1 MEKIKLGD
9 IAIITKLAGFEHTE
23 YIQGNCS
30 KIKDEEYKIP
40 LFIGRTVKNG
50 KLNELDY
57 EWFIPEKI
65 SDDLP
70 RSQLNEKCLIMPY
83 VGTVG
88 DIAIFDKP
96 YRCHLGSNVAKITL
110 KENSVFSEEYVY
122 YFMKSIKGQTQIQK
136 HIQGAIQKNIT
147 MEKLRAIEIDYLSMD
162 TQNKIVG
169 ILSGIDGQIE
179 RNNAM
184 IQKLQVLSNT
194 IYSKTFSACKDK
206 ISFYDY
212 PYLELLKPGITQF
225 NGEKI
230 YIPTAEVNG
239 NNINFNSS
247 KITFE
252 NRENR
257 ANMQPIYN
265 SVWFAKMKNSNKHI
279 YLTEK
284 DKYLVDNFIFS
295 TGFCG
300 IKCQDF
306 AFEYLIGTVELPYFE
321 EMKDKLAHGATME
334 SINNDDLKS
343 LLIPNPSKELL
354 EQYHNLTK
362 DIYKQMSLIRIE
374 NYKLETL
381 KNTLLPLLIN
391 GQLEV

>member
-1 MEKIKLGD
+1 MLLPSIEK
-9 IAIITKLAGFEHTE
+9 
-23 YIQGNCS
+23 
-30 KIKDEEYKIP
+30 
-40 LFIGRTVKNG
+40 
-50 KLNELDY
+50 
-57 EWFIPEKI
+57 
-65 SDDLP
+65 
-70 RSQLNEKCLIMPY
+70 
-83 VGTVG
+83 
-88 DIAIFDKP
+88 
-96 YRCHLGSNVAKITL
+96 
-110 KENSVFSEEYVY
+110 
-122 YFMKSIKGQTQIQK
+122 
-136 HIQGAIQKNIT
+136 
-147 MEKLRAIEIDYLSMD
+147 
-162 TQNKIVG
+162 QNKIAN
-169 ILSGIDGQIE
+169 ILSNIDNQIE
-179 RNNAM
+179 CNNAM
-184 IQKLQVLSNT
+184 TKRLQVMGNT

-284 DKYLVDNFIFS
+284 DNYLIDNFIFS

-300 IKCQDF
+300 AKCKDF
-306 AFEYLIGTVELPYFE
+306 AFEYIAGTVELLYFE

-354 EQYHNLTK
+354 EQYHNITK

-374 NYKLETL
+374 NHKLETL

>member
-1 MEKIKLGD
+1 MLV
-9 IAIITKLAGFEHTE
+9 
-23 YIQGNCS
+23 
-30 KIKDEEYKIP
+30 KIKDICNITMGQSPESKYYSNTDGFPFLQGNRTFGLKYPFIDTYTTKITKKAKVGSILISVRAP
-40 LFIGRTVKNG
+40 VGDLNIANQEICIGRGIASLEAIDGDNEFLYYALKSNMNNILNKGNGTTYDSITVDALKEIEIN
-50 KLNELDY
+50 
-57 EWFIPEKI
+57 IPNNKQSREKI
-65 SDDLP
+65 S
-70 RSQLNEKCLIMPY
+70 K
-83 VGTVG
+83 
-88 DIAIFDKP
+88 
-96 YRCHLGSNVAKITL
+96 
-110 KENSVFSEEYVY
+110 
-122 YFMKSIKGQTQIQK
+122 
-136 HIQGAIQKNIT
+136 
-147 MEKLRAIEIDYLSMD
+147 
-162 TQNKIVG
+162 
-169 ILSGIDGQIE
+169 ILSGIDNQIK

-184 IQKLQVLSNT
+184 TKRLQVMGNT

-284 DKYLVDNFIFS
+284 DNYLIDNFIFS

-300 IKCQDF
+300 AKCKDF
-306 AFEYLIGTVELPYFE
+306 AFEYIAGTVELLYFE

-354 EQYHNLTK
+354 EQYHNITK

-374 NYKLETL
+374 NHKLETL

>member
-1 MEKIKLGD
+1 MKRSKLKDLTLHITDGEHATVVD
-9 IAIITKLAGFEHTE
+9 TPNAPYYLLSNKNIVDGNIVITKEDRT
-23 YIQGNCS
+23 IS
-30 KIKDEEYKIP
+30 KITFDKINRRTLLDKGDVVVSTVGTIGKVALIKNEPNFEFQRSVGIIKCNSALLLPEYLMYYLNLSFVQNRLKRLSKGAVQKC
-40 LFIGRTVKNG
+40 LFIND
-50 KLNELDY
+50 LED
-57 EWFIPEKI
+57 FI
-65 SDDLP
+65 
-70 RSQLNEKCLIMPY
+70 
-83 VGTVG
+83 
-88 DIAIFDKP
+88 
-96 YRCHLGSNVAKITL
+96 
-110 KENSVFSEEYVY
+110 
-122 YFMKSIKGQTQIQK
+122 
-136 HIQGAIQKNIT
+136 
-147 MEKLRAIEIDYLSMD
+147 IDYPESIEK
-162 TQNKIVG
+162 QKGIVKSL
-169 ILSGIDGQIE
+169 INIDSQIE

-184 IQKLQVLSNT
+184 VQKLQVLGNT
-194 IYSKTFSACKDK
+194 IYSKTFSSCKDK

-212 PYLELLKPGITQF
+212 PYLELLKLGILQF
-225 NGEKI
+225 DGEKT

-257 ANMQPIYN
+257 ANMQPICN
-265 SVWFAKMKNSNKHI
+265 SIWFAKMKSSNKHI

-284 DKYLVDNFIFS
+284 DNYLVDNFIFS
-295 TGFCG
+295 TGFFG

-354 EQYHNLTK
+354 EQYHNQTK
-362 DIYKQMSLIRIE
+362 DIYKQISLIRIE
-374 NYKLETL
+374 NYKLEIL
-381 KNTLLPLLIN
+381 KNRLLPLLIN

>member
-1 MEKIKLGD
+1 MKKNNDFILSKDFCDKIFDGTHDSPKPCDIGKHKLVTSKNIINGKIDDKDAYYISDEDYEKIQKRSAVCGNDILFSMIGTIGNVCRLTETPDYAIKNMGVFRCENEKDSKWLYYYLQTDIAKKFIEKLMSGSIQKFIALDKLGY
-9 IAIITKLAGFEHTE
+9 IPIMKRTE
-23 YIQGNCS
+23 TI
-30 KIKDEEYKIP
+30 
-40 LFIGRTVKNG
+40 
-50 KLNELDY
+50 
-57 EWFIPEKI
+57 
-65 SDDLP
+65 
-70 RSQLNEKCLIMPY
+70 
-83 VGTVG
+83 
-88 DIAIFDKP
+88 DK
-96 YRCHLGSNVAKITL
+96 VVDVI
-110 KENSVFSEEYVY
+110 E
-122 YFMKSIKGQTQIQK
+122 
-136 HIQGAIQKNIT
+136 
-147 MEKLRAIEIDYLSMD
+147 EIDM
-162 TQNKIVG
+162 
-169 ILSGIDGQIE
+169 QIE

-184 IQKLQVLSNT
+184 VQKLQVMSNT
-194 IYSKTFSACKDK
+194 IYSKTFSTCKDK

-225 NGEKI
+225 DGKKT

-257 ANMQPIYN
+257 ANMQPVYN

-284 DKYLVDNFIFS
+284 DNHLIDNFIFS

-300 IKCQDF
+300 VKCQDF
-306 AFEYLIGTVELPYFE
+306 AFEYIVGTVELPYFE

-334 SINNDDLKS
+334 SVNNDDLKS

-354 EQYHNLTK
+354 EQYHNQTK
-362 DIYKQMSLIRIE
+362 NIYKQMSLIRIE
-374 NYKLETL
+374 NHKLETL
-381 KNTLLPLLIN
+381 KNNLLPLLIN